1 MDIMMCQA
9 CGHYQNSVAVD
20 LNLIYE
26 FYLSRPSTTNPVL
39 STAFKEYADY
49 LLNNF
54 SSGKNL
60 FAVEAGSNDGA
71 FINYMKNTLKIKV
84 LGVEPSENLSAQAN
98 NNNIP
103 TIKRYFN
110 FQTAKEIKEKYGSAS
125 FFIANHTFSNV
136 IDLSDFVDGVKHLL
150 KEDGVFSM
158 QTHYIKAVV
167 EKNLIEN
174 FAHEHLSGFYVKPL
188 KSFFERKGMEIFD
201 VKIVPAKHG
210 SIRCLI
216 QKKNGPNKILPSV
229 KEVIKQEEVFGM
241 DKFNRHDSIA
251 KFIKENKQKIHDYID
266 PILQKG
272 GKIAAYGTSTGATT
286 FSFNY
291 DFSTFHIM

>member
-1 MDIMMCQA
+1 
-9 CGHYQNSVAVD
+9 
-20 LNLIYE
+20 
-26 FYLSRPSTTNPVL
+26 
-39 STAFKEYADY
+39 
-49 LLNNF
+49 
-54 SSGKNL
+54 
-60 FAVEAGSNDGA
+60 
-71 FINYMKNTLKIKV
+71 MKNTLKIKV

-291 DFSTFHIM
+291 DLGTSISFFVDDDEYRHNLLSPYYHIPVFSPSEIQKQKPTAIIVLAPLYADKIIGKNEDYLKQGGTFLKIWPKVEIIKN